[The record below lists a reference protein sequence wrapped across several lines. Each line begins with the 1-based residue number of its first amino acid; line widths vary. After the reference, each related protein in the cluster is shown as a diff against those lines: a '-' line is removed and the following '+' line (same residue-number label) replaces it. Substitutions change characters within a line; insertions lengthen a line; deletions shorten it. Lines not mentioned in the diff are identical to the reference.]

1 MELVN
6 KVNKNPFMYRIHEI
20 DFLRGA
26 LMLLVIF
33 DHLMWF
39 FNFYIFHNQNNALNW
54 YWSSDLRFV
63 IRQIVLMLFL
73 FTCGVSCHL
82 SRNNKKRG
90 LLLLALTV
98 MITLTTHLIQLL
110 PMFSDRV
117 VIIDFN
123 IIGVIA
129 ISILLYCFAEKL
141 NNRDLLYIIGVLML
155 FYFFIVISIRSY
167 NSTNYN
173 PFIFMI
179 YAPFNPVKAKY
190 VGDYLP
196 LFPYVIF
203 LFLGVLFARK
213 FYSNKESLIVK
224 KGNWEKPICF
234 LGRHTLFVYIAHEII
249 FTAIFILISA
259 IIK

>member
-6 KVNKNPFMYRIHEI
+6 KVKKNPFMYRIHEI
-20 DFLRGA
+20 DFLRGV

-90 LLLLALTV
+90 LLLLALTLA
-98 MITLTTHLIQLL
+98 ITLITHLIQLL
-110 PMFSDRV
+110 PMFADRV

-129 ISILLYCFAEKL
+129 ISILLYCLAEKL

-213 FYSNKESLIVK
+213 FYSNKESLIAK